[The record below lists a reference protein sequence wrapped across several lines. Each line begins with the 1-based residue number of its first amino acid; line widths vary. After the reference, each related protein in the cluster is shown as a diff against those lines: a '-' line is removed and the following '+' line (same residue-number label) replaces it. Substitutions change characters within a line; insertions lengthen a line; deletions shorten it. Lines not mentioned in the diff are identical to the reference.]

1 MSQAAGAT
9 STHGAARESSHD
21 VYDVIVLGLGGM
33 GAAAAAHLARR
44 GQRVL
49 GLEQHA
55 LGHAL
60 GASHGETRLIRRA
73 YFESPRY
80 VPLLERAYQLWD
92 ELSAATGEELL
103 HRVGLAMCAPG
114 GGSGAGASG
123 GDGAFARALATA
135 REVGV
140 PVEELTAAQ
149 AMARWPSLR
158 LPEDFSCLYE
168 PGAGFLAV
176 ERCVLAHLEVARRYG
191 AELRAE
197 EPVHRWRAG
206 QAGDGDGDGASDGVE
221 VTTAQGTYRARALV
235 IAAGPWS
242 APLLAELA
250 LPLRVHRVVQLWFP
264 AGEAMDQERGM
275 PCYAFDVGGHFFY
288 GFPRWGQWGAKFC
301 EHAPGAAVADGAL
314 AAVDRALHDDD
325 VTVVAEAV
333 ARYLPEAIPR
343 PAHHKVCLYTMTPD
357 EDFLIDLHPRHKNV
371 AIAAGFS
378 GHGFKFA
385 SVVGEILA
393 DLVVDGGTRHPI
405 DFLRVSRPAIAAPR

>member
-1 MSQAAGAT
+1 MSQASPAT
-9 STHGAARESSHD
+9 TTHKASHE
-21 VYDVIVLGLGGM
+21 VAYDVIVLGLGGM
-33 GAAAAAHLARR
+33 GAAAAAHLALR

-55 LGHAL
+55 LGHDL

-114 GGSGAGASG
+114 GGGDAGA
-123 GDGAFARALATA
+123 GAFARALATA

-140 PVEELTAAQ
+140 PVEELTAEQ
-149 AMARWPSLR
+149 AMARWPALR
-158 LPEDFSCLYE
+158 LPEGFACLHE

-176 ERCVLAHLEVARRYG
+176 ERCVLAHLEVARRHG
-191 AELRAE
+191 AELRGE
-197 EPVHRWRAG
+197 EPVRSWRAG
-206 QAGDGDGDGASDGVE
+206 QDGDGVE
-221 VTTAQGTYRARALV
+221 VTTAMGSYRARALV

-242 APLLAELA
+242 APLLAALA

-264 AGEAMDQERGM
+264 AGEAMAMERGM

-288 GFPRWGQWGAKFC
+288 GFPRWGEWGAKFC

-314 AAVDRALHDDD
+314 AAVDRALHERD
-325 VTVVAEAV
+325 VTAVAEAV
-333 ARYLPEAIPR
+333 ARYLPEVSPR

-357 EDFLIDLHPRHKNV
+357 ENFIIDLHPRHKNV

-393 DLVVDGGTRHPI
+393 DLAIDGGTRHPI
-405 DFLRVSRPAIAAPR
+405 DFLGLSRPALTEPR

>member
-1 MSQAAGAT
+1 MSQSGAG
-9 STHGAARESSHD
+9 HD
-21 VYDVIVLGLGGM
+21 AVYDVIVLGLGGM
-33 GAAAAAHLARR
+33 GAAAAAHLTQR

-55 LGHAL
+55 LGHDA

-103 HRVGLAMCAPG
+103 HRVGLALCAPRG
-114 GGSGAGASG
+114 GDAAGAS
-123 GDGAFARALATA
+123 AFARALATA
-135 REVGV
+135 QQVGV

-149 AMARWPSLR
+149 AMSRWPALR
-158 LPEDFSCLYE
+158 LPEDFACLYE

-176 ERCVLAHLEVARRYG
+176 ERCVLAHHEVARRHG

-197 EPVHRWRAG
+197 EPVVSWRAE
-206 QAGDGDGDGASDGVE
+206 DDGVE
-221 VTTAQGTYRARALV
+221 VTTAKGRYRARALV

-264 AGEAMDQERGM
+264 AGEAMAKERGM

-314 AAVDRALHDDD
+314 AAVDRSLHESD
-325 VTVVAEAV
+325 VTAVSEAV
-333 ARYLPEAIPR
+333 SRYLPEASPT

-393 DLVVDGGTRHPI
+393 DLAIDGGTRHPI
-405 DFLRVSRPAIAAPR
+405 DFLKLRFATSSC